1 MSKLELNQIYLQL
14 EHEIKHLS
22 QSTIVTYRSA
32 IKEDAQHVI
41 SELKSNIDD
50 WVFHLNE
57 RNISC
62 YDLENLLESKR
73 GLIKLEKIELLG
85 VEPEQLE
92 IFKNDILR
100 LIAKSILETYLN
112 SLFRNPSISTGK
124 SLKKEHWF

>member
-1 MSKLELNQIYLQL
+1 MPKLELNQIYLQL

-22 QSTIVTYRSA
+22 HSTIATYRSA

-41 SELKSNIDD
+41 YELKSNIDD
-50 WVFHLNE
+50 WVFLLNQ

-73 GLIKLEKIELLG
+73 WFIKLEKLELMG
-85 VEPEQLE
+85 VETEQME
-92 IFKNDILR
+92 NFKNDILR

-112 SLFRNPSISTGK
+112 SLFQNPSISTSK
-124 SLKKEHWF
+124 TLKKEYWF

>member
-1 MSKLELNQIYLQL
+1 MSKLVLNQIYLQL
-14 EHEIKHLS
+14 EREIKQLS

-41 SELKSNIDD
+41 SELKSDIEK
-50 WVFHLNE
+50 WIFHLNE
-57 RNISC
+57 RNISS

-73 GLIKLEKIELLG
+73 GYIKLVKLELIG

-100 LIAKSILETYLN
+100 MIAKSILETYLN
-112 SLFRNPSISTGK
+112 SLFRNPSILTSK

>member
-22 QSTIVTYRSA
+22 QSTIVAYRCA

-41 SELKSNIDD
+41 SKLKSNIDD
-50 WVFHLNE
+50 WIFLLNQ

-73 GLIKLEKIELLG
+73 GFIKLEKLELMG
-85 VEPEQLE
+85 VETQQLE
-92 IFKNDILR
+92 NFKNDILR
-100 LIAKSILETYLN
+100 MIAKSILETYLN
-112 SLFRNPSISTGK
+112 SLFQNPSVSTVK
-124 SLKKEHWF
+124 SLEKEYWF